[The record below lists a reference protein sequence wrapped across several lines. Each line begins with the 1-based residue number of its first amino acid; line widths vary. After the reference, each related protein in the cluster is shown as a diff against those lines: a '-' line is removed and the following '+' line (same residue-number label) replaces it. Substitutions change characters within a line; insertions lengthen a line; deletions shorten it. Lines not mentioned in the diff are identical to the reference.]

1 LVGKNRRLLESS
13 RRYLQATNGAGQNS
27 IKNPVIC
34 MPQGSALLF
43 DNLSVKN
50 YPVYQKDSL
59 INTNPAFDFSKF
71 LLLADTLKN

>member
-1 LVGKNRRLLESS
+1 
-13 RRYLQATNGAGQNS
+13 
-27 IKNPVIC
+27 

-59 INTNPAFDFSKF
+59 INTNPTFDFSKF